1 MSDQSSTTPPT
12 PPQEININ
20 DFSYELP
27 EHRIAKFPLEQ
38 RDASKLLV
46 YKDGNLNHTVFRN
59 LPEQLPTGS
68 LLLFN
73 DTKVIHARLYFTLPN
88 GKRLEILC
96 LEPLQPAEYQ
106 QNFSHTQSVRWKC
119 LVGGNRKWKSG
130 QIEKTFSTPHG
141 DVTLTAT
148 RLGRT
153 ADAFEIQFD
162 WNAPKLAFGE
172 LLAAAGI
179 IPLPPYLNRE
189 TQAEDEDR
197 YQTVYAREKGSVA
210 APTAGLHFT
219 DQVFQDLDAKGIQ
232 RAFVTLHVGAGTF
245 KPVSA
250 DALGEHEMHEES
262 IYLQRDTLHTLY
274 TAVAENRP
282 IIPVGTTS
290 LRLLESLYWH
300 ASQIQQGTAQTHI
313 DVPQWIP
320 YQNLPRIS
328 AAEALQTLLQH
339 MDRRQTNELQGYT
352 QLIIAPSYT
361 FGIAKGIIT
370 NFHQPRSTLLLL
382 IAALIG
388 QDWRRVY
395 DFALQ
400 HNFRFLSYGD
410 SSLLLPSPP
419 AEAT

>member
-1 MSDQSSTTPPT
+1 MSSSKTVS
-12 PPQEININ
+12 PQAINI
-20 DFSYELP
+20 DDYTYDLP
-27 EHRIAKFPLEQ
+27 EHRIAKFPLEE
-38 RDASKLLV
+38 RDASKLLL
-46 YKDGNLNHTVFRN
+46 YKQGDISHTEFRD
-59 LPEQLPTGS
+59 LPEQLPEGS

-106 QNFSHTQSVRWKC
+106 QNFSSTNKVRWKC

-130 QIEKTFSTPHG
+130 EIEKAISTAQG
-141 DVTLTAT
+141 EITLKAT

-153 ADAFEIQFD
+153 ADAFDIQFE
-162 WNAPKLAFGE
+162 WNADLAFGE

-189 TQAEDEDR
+189 TKPEDEDR

-219 DQVFQDLDAKGIQ
+219 DRVFDALDQKGIQ

-250 DALGEHEMHEES
+250 DALGDHEMHEES
-262 IYLQRDTLHTLY
+262 IYLQRQTLATI
-274 TAVAENRP
+274 TQAVAEGRP
-282 IIPVGTTS
+282 LIPVGTTS

-300 ASQIQQGTAQTHI
+300 ACQLHNGTAQAHI
-313 DVPQWIP
+313 NVPQWIP
-320 YQNLPRIS
+320 YSDIPKPAPL
-328 AAEALQTLLQH
+328 EALKALQQQMDDLQT
-339 MDRRQTNELQGYT
+339 DELQGYT

-361 FGIAKGIIT
+361 FRLAKGLIT

-382 IAALIG
+382 IAAMIG
-388 QDWRRVY
+388 EDWRKAY
-395 DFALQ
+395 EYALSKD
-400 HNFRFLSYGD
+400 FRFLSYGD
-410 SSLLLPSPP
+410 SSLLLP
-419 AEAT
+419 